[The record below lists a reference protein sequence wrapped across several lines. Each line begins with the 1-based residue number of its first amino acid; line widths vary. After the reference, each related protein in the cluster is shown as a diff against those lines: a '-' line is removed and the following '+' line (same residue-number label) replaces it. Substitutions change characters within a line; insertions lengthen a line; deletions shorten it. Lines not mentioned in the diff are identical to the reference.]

1 MGLVPGGTQ
10 KDVTFLLQGMQG
22 REAVIGRAGQAEV
35 EKGWVNGPSALPH
48 PTACPSQKH
57 KLTLIHMGLALGI
70 VGTLARDTPSCLLAG
85 PCRVVAGRQLVC
97 TDRFKTSWGCDL
109 PLPTPL
115 PVPCLAFSCTWQAP
129 KR

>member
-1 MGLVPGGTQ
+1 M
-10 KDVTFLLQGMQG
+10 DVTFLLQGMQG

-70 VGTLARDTPSCLLAG
+70 VGTLARDTPSCLLAALQSG
-85 PCRVVAGRQLVC
+85 GWKATCLHRWIQDQL
-97 TDRFKTSWGCDL
+97 GL
-109 PLPTPL
+109 
-115 PVPCLAFSCTWQAP
+115 
-129 KR
+129 